1 MGIFDFFGTSGAATP
16 PVATPPVTDPNAGA
30 GFSDWIAKNPTQF
43 AALMGT
49 GAKAID
55 PQGLTTGGQVGSAIS
70 GIAQSKIMADK
81 SAQDAAL
88 RKSLMERLGLT
99 PPGQPGTTAFSAKV
113 NPTGDITTTT
123 VETPSTK
130 PKQFDLP
137 SVFGPGGASNF
148 L

>member
-1 MGIFDFFGTSGAATP
+1 MGIFDFFGTSGTTTP
-16 PVATPPVTDPNAGA
+16 PVTTPPVTDPNAGV
-30 GFSDWIAKNPTQF
+30 GFSDWISKNPTQF

-81 SAQDAAL
+81 AAQDAIDRKAL
-88 RKSLMERLGLT
+88 MAKLGLT
-99 PPGQPGTTAFSAKV
+99 PPGQPGTTSFATKV
-113 NPTGDITTTT
+113 GPTGEVTTTT
-123 VETPSTK
+123 TETPGAK
-130 PKQFDLP
+130 PKQYDLP

-148 L
+148 P

>member
-16 PVATPPVTDPNAGA
+16 PVATPPVMGPQENL
-30 GFSDWIAKNPTQF
+30 GFSDWISNNPTQF

-81 SAQDAAL
+81 SAAIMA
-88 RKSLMERLGLT
+88 KLGLT
-99 PPGQPGTTAFSAKV
+99 PQGQPGITSYATKV
-113 NPTGDITTTT
+113 GPTGEVTTTT
-123 VETPSTK
+123 TETPGAK
-130 PKQFDLP
+130 PKQYDLP

>member
-16 PVATPPVTDPNAGA
+16 PVATPPVTDPNAGV
-30 GFSDWIAKNPTQF
+30 GFSDWISKNPTQF

-81 SAQDAAL
+81 AAQDAIDRKAL
-88 RKSLMERLGLT
+88 MAKLGLT
-99 PPGQPGTTAFSAKV
+99 PQGQPGPTSFAAKV
-113 NPTGDITTTT
+113 GPTGEVTTTT
-123 VETPSTK
+123 TETPMTK
-130 PKQFDLP
+130 PKQYDLP

-148 L
+148 P

>member
-1 MGIFDFFGTSGAATP
+1 MGIFDFFGTSGTATP
-16 PVATPPVTDPNAGA
+16 PVATPSVMGPQENL
-30 GFSDWIAKNPTQF
+30 GFSDWISKNPTQF

-70 GIAQSKIMADK
+70 GMAQSKIMADK
-81 SAQDAAL
+81 AAQDAIDRKAL
-88 RKSLMERLGLT
+88 MTKLGLT
-99 PPGQPGTTAFSAKV
+99 PQGQPGITSYATKV
-113 NPTGDITTTT
+113 GPTGEVTTTT
-123 VETPSTK
+123 TETPGTK
-130 PKQFDLP
+130 PKQYDLP